1 METPHSILVVDDD
14 DALRRSTVE
23 YLERLG
29 YTTISATSAE
39 DALDMMKLFQADIVL
54 TDISMKGMNGL
65 ELTRS
70 ITANYNSEVIVMT
83 GYIAEH
89 SYEEAVG
96 AGASDFIFKPFRFE
110 ELNLR
115 IRRVI
120 REITLK
126 KRHAEMVKELEALAV
141 TDGLTG
147 LYNQRHFYQQLK
159 KEIERHLRYN
169 APLSLMLFDIDNFKQ
184 FNDTYG
190 HLEGDN
196 VLVTLSQI
204 TQNCLRSMDSAYRYG
219 GEEFTV
225 ILPETDLEHSTIVG
239 ERIRNLFS
247 EYAFT
252 PALADQNPHG
262 DELMHPN
269 ATAEKADP
277 KSNTTMTAGI
287 VHATISIGVTQYSPL
302 DTINRFIKRAD
313 RAMYLSKKGG
323 RNRLTA
329 LPAKH

>member
-1 METPHSILVVDDD
+1 MPHSILVVDDD
-14 DALRRSTVE
+14 DALRRSTAE

-29 YTTISATSAE
+29 YTTMSAASAE
-39 DALDMMKLFQADIVL
+39 DALNMMKLFQADIVL

-65 ELTRS
+65 EFTRI
-70 ITANYNSEVIVMT
+70 ITNSYPSEVIVMT

-126 KRHAEMVKELEALAV
+126 KRHAEMVKKLEALAV

-159 KEIERHLRYN
+159 AEIKRHLRYN

-204 TQNCLRSMDSAYRYG
+204 TRNCLRSMDSAYRYG

-225 ILPETDLEHSTIVG
+225 ILPETDLKQATIVG
-239 ERIRNLFS
+239 ERIRESFF
-247 EYAFT
+247 EHRFT
-252 PALADQNPHG
+252 PALPEEVTGEAESTSSSVSPEKMNEASSPA
-262 DELMHPN
+262 PN
-269 ATAEKADP
+269 E
-277 KSNTTMTAGI
+277 G
-287 VHATISIGVTQYSPL
+287 VHATISLGVTQFSPME
-302 DTINRFIKRAD
+302 TITGFIKRAD
-313 RAMYLSKKGG
+313 TAMYQSKVGG

-329 LPAKH
+329 LPAK